1 MGARYSARM
10 ATQRTLSRI
19 EALVWVLMYGGLL
32 TLVLGLA
39 TQSYDAALG
48 WSLAVAGGTA
58 ALAGLVLIFVRA
70 WLSPPAGPASTTSSK
85 PRRDT

>member
-1 MGARYSARM
+1 M

-19 EALVWVLMYGGLL
+19 EVLVWVLMYGGLL

-39 TQSYDAALG
+39 TQAYDAALG
-48 WSLAVAGGTA
+48 WSLAAAGGTA

-70 WLSPPAGPASTTSSK
+70 WLSPPADQAPTATRK
-85 PRRDT
+85 PRRNT